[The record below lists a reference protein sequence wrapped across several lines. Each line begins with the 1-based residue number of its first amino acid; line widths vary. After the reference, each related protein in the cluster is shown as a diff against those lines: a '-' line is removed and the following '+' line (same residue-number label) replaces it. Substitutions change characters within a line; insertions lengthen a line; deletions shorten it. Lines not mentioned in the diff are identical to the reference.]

1 MTQNSH
7 LYIPV
12 AFKDKIDSSRSGR
25 SQEVVRWLAY
35 MCMSGKMTVWCL
47 SLYVVNISG
56 SIELR
61 SKCDL
66 FL

>member
-1 MTQNSH
+1 MT
-7 LYIPV
+7 
-12 AFKDKIDSSRSGR
+12 FKDKIDSSRSGR
-25 SQEVVRWLAY
+25 AQELVDLLAD